1 MRLLLLGIWL
11 GAAVFFG
18 AVVID
23 IAYSRSLGA
32 SLPGKDALFRGVS
45 DIMLQIGFL
54 VFVSG
59 CAAILA
65 AWRER
70 QAQVLFLV
78 SVTVFI
84 AFGFLLPIAFMQQL
98 GAAGMGSALG
108 PTIRIS
114 VNLLAAV
121 FAILTRM
128 TKPER
133 ETLDLSKKVRI
144 YAGEAVE
151 GFPENEIVR
160 LRADALH
167 LADGQVA
174 GLEHQRLGGNV
185 ADLEGRE

>member
-1 MRLLLLGIWL
+1 MSNRTYASMFFLVSLYPLLI
-11 GAAVFFG
+11 AVFFG

-23 IAYSRSLGA
+23 IAYSRTLAA
-32 SLPGKDALFRGVS
+32 SLPGRDALFRGVS
-45 DIMLQIGFL
+45 DILLQIGFL

-78 SVTVFI
+78 SVIVFI

-114 VNLLAAV
+114 VNLLAAAL
-121 FAILTRM
+121 AIM
-128 TKPER
+128 GFYK
-133 ETLDLSKKVRI
+133 
-144 YAGEAVE
+144 YARSRQA
-151 GFPENEIVR
+151 P
-160 LRADALH
+160 AY
-167 LADGQVA
+167 
-174 GLEHQRLGGNV
+174 
-185 ADLEGRE
+185 